1 MIGNLYPI
9 RKAELKI
16 AIHLYPT
23 RKEESKKKI
32 KKKNKIWFQ
41 TINKYKT

>member
-16 AIHLYPT
+16 AIHLYPI
-23 RKEESKKKI
+23 RKEESKKKNKE
-32 KKKNKIWFQ
+32 KKQNLVS
-41 TINKYKT
+41 NNN